1 MSSLFRCYKGL
12 IKASDSQTHQFL
24 SDSPIKHFLDSKT
37 INLTP
42 TEMSRYCVQLSV
54 SDVSESTVFVAFD
67 GEMTKL
73 INGHAAEPRYSSLL
87 TSSKI
92 AS

>member
-1 MSSLFRCYKGL
+1 MSSLFRCYKGF

-42 TEMSRYCVQLSV
+42 TEMSRFRTYDQLMLLGLLGNPY
-54 SDVSESTVFVAFD
+54 ST
-67 GEMTKL
+67 
-73 INGHAAEPRYSSLL
+73 
-87 TSSKI
+87 
-92 AS
+92 